1 MNKTKT
7 YEYMSDYIDG
17 NMTDQ
22 ELEKFEDM
30 LSDNLDLKKEVQEI
44 KALREKIKSMEP
56 LKLPDVFDVK
66 LKESIHKLKT
76 TKRFNIFDNPII
88 VTMTSVA
95 AIFIFFT
102 ITTLFTSNDILEN
115 TFNTDE
121 AGYNYDIAYE
131 EETDFLEEE
140 TDFLEEETIEENYN
154 DLDDIEGL

>member
-1 MNKTKT
+1 
-7 YEYMSDYIDG
+7 
-17 NMTDQ
+17 
-22 ELEKFEDM
+22 
-30 LSDNLDLKKEVQEI
+30 
-44 KALREKIKSMEP
+44 MEP

-121 AGYNYDIAYE
+121 AGYSHDIAYE
-131 EETDFLEEE
+131 EETDSLEEE
-140 TDFLEEETIEENYN
+140 IDFLEEETI
-154 DLDDIEGL
+154 DDVDDIEGL

>member
-1 MNKTKT
+1 MNKAKT

-56 LKLPDVFDVK
+56 LKLPDVFDIK

-76 TKRFNIFDNPII
+76 TKRFIIFDNPII
-88 VTMTSVA
+88 VTMASVA

-102 ITTLFTSNDILEN
+102 ITTLFTSNNILEN